1 MKNFR
6 LKTKEMMKLNLILI
20 TLLFISF
27 VSCSED
33 YIDNLLSEE
42 AISNQTA
49 EAYFST
55 PEGFNDLSKAIY
67 PLLRTIVEQ
76 REIVLNGTDIFSSSG
91 AWGDTGENLLR
102 TNFDYY
108 GADLNQ
114 GLSQDADLWTYL
126 YKNIN
131 RANTVISRSSS
142 VKDP

>member
-6 LKTKEMMKLNLILI
+6 LKTKKMMKFNLILI
-20 TLLFISF
+20 SVLFISF

-33 YIDNLLSEE
+33 QIDNLLSED

-76 REIVLNGTDIFSSSG
+76 REIVLNGTDK
-91 AWGDTGENLLR
+91 ALTGCRARGERVWRLLR
-102 TNFDYY
+102 GSLDSWGGGSCRTM
-108 GADLNQ
+108 
-114 GLSQDADLWTYL
+114 S
-126 YKNIN
+126 NIGPSCDF
-131 RANTVISRSSS
+131 RGWS
-142 VKDP
+142 DDC

>member
-6 LKTKEMMKLNLILI
+6 LKTKEMIKFNLILI
-20 TLLFISF
+20 SILLISF

-33 YIDNLLSEE
+33 QIDNLLTEE

-76 REIVLNGTDIFSSSG
+76 REIVLNFLKAILGYI
-91 AWGDTGENLLR
+91 
-102 TNFDYY
+102 
-108 GADLNQ
+108 
-114 GLSQDADLWTYL
+114 
-126 YKNIN
+126 
-131 RANTVISRSSS
+131 
-142 VKDP
+142 